1 MSHPIDE
8 TAARPER
15 GRAGPL
21 KTAFVS
27 VLIVVAGIAL
37 IWLIFKTEPTA
48 TRKDAARET
57 AMLVDVKTVQR
68 GEYRPVIK
76 AMGRVIPAREVN
88 LSARVSGQVVAQ
100 AENFTPGRRVS
111 EGAELLRLDPADYDI
126 ALAQSRSELQQAL
139 ADLELEKG
147 QQAVARQEFEL
158 LGESIPVENQALILR
173 EPQLQQARA
182 RVAAARAAVRKA
194 ELDLSRTR
202 VRAPFPA
209 QVLSRDVTEGSE
221 VSAGTSLGRLVATD
235 RYWLEATVPMASL
248 QWIDFGPGPG
258 TSGAAVTLHHD
269 NVWPENQTRQGRL
282 AQLVGELDDNAR
294 MARVLIT
301 VDDPLALAEA
311 KGQPPLILG
320 SFLTVEIQARPLA
333 NVVRLDRDLVRREN
347 TVWVMEDRKLAIRQV
362 ELAFQDQHWAY
373 VESGLEDGDQVITN
387 NLSSVVKGARLRLE
401 DDSQ

>member
-57 AMLVDVKTVQR
+57 AMLVDVKTVSK
-68 GEYRPVIK
+68 GEYRPTIK

-100 AENFTPGRRVS
+100 SENFAPGRRVP

-221 VSAGTSLGRLVATD
+221 VSAGTNLGRLVATD
-235 RYWLEATVPMASL
+235 EYWLEVTVPMATL
-248 QWIDFGPGPG
+248 QWIDLDPG
-258 TSGAAVTLHHD
+258 SGASGSTVTLHHD
-269 NVWPENQTRQGRL
+269 NVWPENRTRTGRL

-301 VDDPLALAEA
+301 VEDPLALAEA

-320 SFLTVEIQARPLA
+320 SFLNAEIQARPLN

-347 TVWVMEDRKLAIRQV
+347 TVWVMEDRKLAIRKV

-373 VESGLEDGDQVITN
+373 VESGLEDGDRVITN